1 MLLCVYADWLDR
13 TAGKEVMWAE
23 RDPARTASDK
33 LIKFSG
39 IPFMLLGSRILEC
52 CCGMLRAPKK
62 KVGEGYSVSVSN
74 AMLSPLFGKTCATTQ
89 KNVKSHVLLDFEKN
103 VKKTYI

>member
-1 MLLCVYADWLDR
+1 M
-13 TAGKEVMWAE
+13 GKEVMWAE

-74 AMLSPLFGKTCATTQ
+74 AMLSL
-89 KNVKSHVLLDFEKN
+89 
-103 VKKTYI
+103 